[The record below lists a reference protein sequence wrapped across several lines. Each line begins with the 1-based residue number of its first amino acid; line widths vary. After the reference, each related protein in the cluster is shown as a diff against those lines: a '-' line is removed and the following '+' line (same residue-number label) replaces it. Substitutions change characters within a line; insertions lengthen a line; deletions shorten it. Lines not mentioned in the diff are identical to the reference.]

1 MEAFIIGGVRTAIGK
16 FEGSL
21 ASVSVMDLGAA
32 VVREL
37 LKRHPLNPADVD
49 EVIMGTVIQAG
60 LGQNPA
66 RQAGL
71 KAGLPED
78 VPAFTVNKVCGS
90 GLKSVAIAG
99 QAVASGEA
107 KVILAGGMENMSQ
120 APYIVSKM
128 RSGQHL
134 GHAQMIDSLIHDA
147 LWDRF
152 YDCHMGTTAENV
164 AEKYRIS
171 REEQDEFAAES
182 QQKAER
188 AIKEG
193 KFKEEVV
200 PLEVNPQNGGGF
212 VFDTDE
218 HPRFGT
224 TKETLAKLKPVFKEN
239 GTITAG
245 NSSGINDGAAALL
258 VVSEERMRDLN
269 PPWAF
274 RIISTQTAAL
284 DPAFM
289 GLGPINACEAVIVKS
304 GCAVRDLDLIEVNEA
319 FASQSIQVHR
329 VMKWDMDKV
338 NVLGGAIALGHPVG
352 ASGARILVTLM
363 YEMVRRGVTLGL
375 ASLCIGGGQGIA
387 MIVERVR

>member
-1 MEAFIIGGVRTAIGK
+1 MEAYIVGGIRTAIGK

-21 ASVSVMDLGAA
+21 ASTSVMDLGAA
-32 VVREL
+32 VIAEI
-37 LKRHPLNPADVD
+37 LKRHAIVPGRVD

-66 RQAGL
+66 RQASL
-71 KAGLPED
+71 KAGLPEH

-99 QAVASGEA
+99 QAIAAGESD
-107 KVILAGGMENMSQ
+107 VMIAGGMENMSQ

-128 RSGQHL
+128 RCGQHL

-152 YDCHMGTTAENV
+152 YDCHMGITAENV
-164 AEKYRIS
+164 AEKFHIT
-171 REEQDEFAAES
+171 REEQDEFAASS
-182 QQKAER
+182 QQKAEK

-193 KFKEEVV
+193 RFKEEIV
-200 PLEVNPQNGGGF
+200 PLAVRHDQGEPF
-212 VFDTDE
+212 IFDTDE

-224 TKETLAKLKPVFKEN
+224 TKEKLAKLKPVFKEN

-258 VVSEERMRDLN
+258 VVSKRNMEELKF
-269 PPWAF
+269 PWAF
-274 RIISTQTAAL
+274 KILGTQSAAL

-289 GLGPINACEAVIVKS
+289 GLGPINACQAVMNKS
-304 GCAVRDLDLIEVNEA
+304 SYTLNDLDLIEVNEA
-319 FASQSIQVHR
+319 FASQSLQVHR
-329 VMKWDMDKV
+329 ALGWDMDKV

-352 ASGARILVTLM
+352 ASGARILVTLI
-363 YEMVRRGVTLGL
+363 YEMVRRNVALGL

-387 MIVERVR
+387 MVIERVR

>member
-1 MEAFIIGGVRTAIGK
+1 MEAYIVGGIRTAVGK

-21 ASVSVMDLGAA
+21 VSTSAMDLGAA
-32 VVREL
+32 VIAEI
-37 LKRHPLNPADVD
+37 LKRYAIAPGRVD

-66 RQAGL
+66 RQASL
-71 KAGLPED
+71 NAGLPEH

-99 QAVASGEA
+99 QAIAAGEA
-107 KVILAGGMENMSQ
+107 DVIVAGGMENMSQ

-128 RSGQHL
+128 RCGQHL

-152 YDCHMGTTAENV
+152 YDCHMGITAENV
-164 AEKYRIS
+164 AEKFHIT
-171 REEQDEFAAES
+171 REEQDEFAASS
-182 QQKAER
+182 QQKAEK

-193 KFKEEVV
+193 RFKEEIV
-200 PLEVNPQNGGGF
+200 PVTVRQERGEPF
-212 VFDTDE
+212 IFDTDE
-218 HPRFGT
+218 QPRFGT
-224 TKETLAKLKPVFKEN
+224 TKEKLAKLKPVFKEN

-258 VVSEERMRDLN
+258 VVSKRKMEELKF
-269 PPWAF
+269 PWAF
-274 RIISTQTAAL
+274 KILATQAAAL

-289 GLGPINACEAVIVKS
+289 GLGPINACQAVMNK
-304 GCAVRDLDLIEVNEA
+304 ANYTLNDLDLIEVNEA
-319 FASQSIQVHR
+319 FASQSLQVHR
-329 VMKWDMDKV
+329 ALGWDMDKV

-352 ASGARILVTLM
+352 ASGARILVTLI
-363 YEMVRRGVTLGL
+363 YEMVRRNVALGL

-387 MIVERVR
+387 MVIERVR

>member
-1 MEAFIIGGVRTAIGK
+1 MEAYIVGGLRTAIGK

-21 ASVSVMDLGAA
+21 ASTSVMDLGAA
-32 VVREL
+32 VIAEI
-37 LKRHPLNPADVD
+37 LKRHAIAPGRVD

-66 RQAGL
+66 RQASL
-71 KAGLPED
+71 KAGLPEH

-99 QAVASGEA
+99 QAIAAGEA
-107 KVILAGGMENMSQ
+107 DVMIAGGMENMSQ

-128 RSGQHL
+128 RCGQHL

-152 YDCHMGTTAENV
+152 YDCHMGITAENV
-164 AEKYRIS
+164 AEKFHIT
-171 REEQDEFAAES
+171 REEQDEFAASS
-182 QQKAER
+182 QQKAEK

-193 KFKEEVV
+193 RFKEEIV
-200 PLEVNPQNGGGF
+200 PLAVRHERSEPF
-212 VFDTDE
+212 IFDTDE

-224 TKETLAKLKPVFKEN
+224 TKEKLAKLKPVFKEN

-258 VVSEERMRDLN
+258 VVSKRNMEELKF
-269 PPWAF
+269 PWAF
-274 RIISTQTAAL
+274 KILATQSAAL

-289 GLGPINACEAVIVKS
+289 GLGPINACQAVMNKS
-304 GCAVRDLDLIEVNEA
+304 NYTLNDLDLIEVNEA
-319 FASQSIQVHR
+319 FASQSLQVHR
-329 VMKWDMDKV
+329 ALGWDMDKV

-352 ASGARILVTLM
+352 ASGARILVTLI
-363 YEMVRRGVTLGL
+363 YEMVRRNVALGL

-387 MIVERVR
+387 MVIERVR